1 MVTLELT
8 EQQAVV
14 LNQLIDISVKTA
26 GLGVA
31 EAALFFSNTI
41 KSQLTQE
48 GTASVEAVEAEGEE
62 EAAEAEAEEV
72 TIS

>member
-31 EAALFFSNTI
+31 EAALFFSNSI
-41 KSQLTQE
+41 KSQLTQDESAGEVE
-48 GTASVEAVEAEGEE
+48 GLAKEAE
-62 EAAEAEAEEV
+62 EAEEAEEV
-72 TIS
+72 TIA

>member
-14 LNQLIDISVKTA
+14 LNQLLDISVKTA

-31 EAALFFSNTI
+31 EAALFFSNSI

-48 GTASVEAVEAEGEE
+48 EAAVETEGEE
-62 EAAEAEAEEV
+62 EEAKAEEV

>member
-41 KSQLTQE
+41 KSQLTPE
-48 GTASVEAVEAEGEE
+48 EPAVKAEGEE
-62 EAAEAEAEEV
+62 EEVKEAEEV

>member
-31 EAALFFSNTI
+31 EAALFFSNSI

-48 GTASVEAVEAEGEE
+48 EPAVEESEEAVEAEE
-62 EAAEAEAEEV
+62 EEV

>member
-8 EQQAVV
+8 EQQAGI
-14 LNQLIDISVKTA
+14 LNQLLDISVKTG
-26 GLGVA
+26 GLNVA

-41 KSQLTQE
+41 QAQLTP
-48 GTASVEAVEAEGEE
+48 VEGEDGGEVAEQETE
-62 EAAEAEAEEV
+62 EEI

>member
-48 GTASVEAVEAEGEE
+48 EPAVEAEGEGEEE
-62 EAAEAEAEEV
+62 EAKEAEEV